1 MFLPPFTILPFTTGD
16 AVVAG
21 RSRGYLGRQ
30 GTPIGPHDVQIAAQG
45 LSQGLTVV
53 THNMD
58 ASNRVSVL
66 QFEDWARWAE
76 QANSCQLYRF
86 SYGVVGQ
93 ANLSPPVWNGG
104 LSTWKSRSN

>member
-53 THNMD
+53 THNHGC
-58 ASNRVSVL
+58 L
-66 QFEDWARWAE
+66 QP
-76 QANSCQLYRF
+76 
-86 SYGVVGQ
+86 GVRPH
-93 ANLSPPVWNGG
+93 AGG
-104 LSTWKSRSN
+104 LGGVG